1 MIGVTLAQTTFTAPH
16 LSYSGLS
23 PMLVIWSA
31 ATLGVGVEA
40 VVPRAYRWLTQVSL
54 AFAGLVGALIAV
66 IMLAG
71 TAETVAVN
79 TIAVDGPALFLEGTL
94 LALAIAS
101 LLFVAERSVD
111 TGGGAFVQ
119 QASVLPGSSDE
130 RRMLATERQQTEVY
144 PLVMFS
150 VGGML
155 MFASSNNLLA
165 MFVALEVLSLPLY
178 LLCGLARRRRLLSQ
192 EAAVKYF
199 LLGSFSSAFFLYGL
213 AMIYG
218 YAGSLDLDAVRNK
231 VQVATSSDVLLYIG
245 IALLGVGLLFKVS
258 AAPFHTWTP
267 DVYQGAPTPITAFMA
282 AGTKVAA
289 FGALLR
295 VFYVAFEP
303 AQWDWRPLMWGVA
316 ILTMVVGSVLALTQT
331 DIKRMLAYSSIA
343 HAGFLITGVLAVNR
357 DGLAGTMFYLV
368 TYGFATVAAF
378 AIVSLVRDP
387 YGEATHLSQWRGLG
401 RRSPVLAVSFTFLL
415 LAFAGIPLT
424 SGFMAKFAVFKAAID
439 GGAVPVVVVALVM
452 SAVAAFFYL
461 RVVVLMFWQEPA
473 EEGPT
478 IAVPS
483 MFTASA
489 IALGLA
495 VTVVL
500 GIVPGPVLDLAHR
513 AAVFV
518 P

>member
-1 MIGVTLAQTTFTAPH
+1 MIGVTLAQATFNAPH
-16 LSYSGLS
+16 LEYGALS
-23 PMLVIWSA
+23 PMLVVWSA
-31 ATLGVGVEA
+31 ATLGVLVEA
-40 VVPRAYRWLTQVSL
+40 VVPREYRWLSQVSIAFTGL
-54 AFAGLVGALIAV
+54 AGALAAV
-66 IMLAG
+66 VLLAG
-71 TAETVAVN
+71 TAKTVAVD
-79 TIAVDGPALFLEGTL
+79 TIAVDGPALFLQGTL

-130 RRMLATERQQTEVY
+130 RRMLAAGGQQTEVY

-155 MFASSNNLLA
+155 MFASANNLLA

-213 AMIYG
+213 AMVYG
-218 YAGSLDLDAVRNK
+218 YAGTLDLGRIQNK
-231 VQVATSSDVLLYIG
+231 AQVATGSDALLYIG

-295 VFYVAFEP
+295 VFYVAFGP
-303 AQWDWRPLMWGVA
+303 TQWDWRPVLWGVA

-343 HAGFLITGVLAVNR
+343 HAGFLTTGVLAYNR

-401 RRSPVLAVSFTFLL
+401 RRSPVLAVAFTFLL
-415 LAFAGIPLT
+415 LAFAGIPMT
-424 SGFMAKFAVFKAAID
+424 SGFMGKFAVFKAAIN

-473 EEGPT
+473 EDGPT
-478 IAVPS
+478 VAVPS
-483 MFTASA
+483 LFTAGA

-500 GIVPGPVLDLAHR
+500 GVVPGPVLDLAHR